1 MGFSDDVQNPRAL
14 YNWADSACRLRGHV
28 LSGLTMATADAATQ
42 SRAPHTYFLTK
53 GRTWRCPH
61 MRANYLCPGPA
72 AGRGPALSPW
82 LFAAPTE
89 FPVSLLKARS
99 RDQQRLHAGSR
110 LGMQNLGPTS
120 DCGIRTCTLIPEDR
134 CCRLPFPL
142 PRALYIFIHKSLLNT
157 EPKRSPP
164 ADQSQEE
171 MFRIF

>member
-1 MGFSDDVQNPRAL
+1 M
-14 YNWADSACRLRGHV
+14 

-53 GRTWRCPH
+53 GRTWRSPH
-61 MRANYLCPGPA
+61 MRANYPCPGPA

-99 RDQQRLHAGSR
+99 RDQQRLRAGSR
-110 LGMQNLGPTS
+110 LGMQSLGPTS
-120 DCGIRTCTLIPEDR
+120 DCGIRTCTLTPEDR
-134 CCRLPFPL
+134 RCCIPFPL
-142 PRALYIFIHKSLLNT
+142 PRTLYIFIHKSLLNT